1 MRQASWPE
9 ARRAD
14 LDDIEMN
21 APTRLRIRLTATLA
35 VLALALAA
43 GLAAA
48 RTEAPKP
55 VAELKPNAS
64 QQQAATWAARFLT
77 RFHYRRVPLDDAM
90 SAEILKRYI
99 DSLDSEKLFFTAAD
113 VDGFKRWE
121 QSLDDA
127 IYDTDLEPAFAI
139 FRTFLERVAE
149 RADHSVA
156 LLDAG
161 FDFGVDESLVLD
173 RSEAPWAADRAELD
187 EIWRK
192 RVKNDWLR
200 LRLTGQ
206 SDAQIRTTLSR
217 RYRNFRER
225 WHEVDADDVFQTFMN
240 AYASAIEPHTSYMS
254 PRASEVFEQQMR
266 LSLEGIGAVLSR
278 VDDYTVVRS
287 VVRGGP
293 AQRSGEVKPGDR
305 IVGVGQGAGGPVKD
319 VIGWRVDDVVALIRG
334 PKGTTVVL
342 DILPADAPIDVKP
355 KRIPIVREQVKLE
368 QQAAR
373 KDLIEVPG
381 ESGTRRIGLV
391 TLPTFYHDF
400 EGQRRGDPDYRS
412 STRDVARLIGELK
425 RDGIDGL
432 IIDLRDNG
440 GGSLAEATQLA
451 GLFIDRG
458 PVVQVRDA
466 QGRVQ
471 IESDRER
478 GVAWDGPLA
487 VLVNRTS
494 ASASEIFAAAM
505 QDYGRALVIGQNT
518 YGKGTVQNLIDLDQV
533 GENDKP
539 KFGQVKLT
547 VAQFFRVNGGS
558 TQHRGVEPDL
568 VFPSLIDPEQW
579 GESAIDNA
587 LPWTEIAPVAIERRG
602 EFGPLVPMLEQRHTR
617 RVAGDAEFQYLLEDV
632 RIVEERR
639 AERTL
644 SLLESRR
651 KAERDADAERAAARS
666 EARKAASGQSA
677 AARAAAAARA
687 EREARLD
694 DGLTADERPI
704 DGSDDEDAP
713 EPPDVLAIEGAN
725 ILADAIELLKA
736 DTALAGQVKAF
747 KIAERPTAPN

>member
-1 MRQASWPE
+1 MSHDPPHAAPRDP
-9 ARRAD
+9 D
-14 LDDIEMN
+14 MN
-21 APTRLRIRLTATLA
+21 ASTRPSLRLRALLA
-35 VLALALAA
+35 AAALVLAA
-43 GLAAA
+43 GLALA
-48 RTEAPKP
+48 RTETLKP
-55 VAELKPNAS
+55 VAEIKPTAV

-90 SAEILKRYI
+90 SAEIWRRYLEA
-99 DSLDSEKLFFTAAD
+99 LDGEKLFFTAAD
-113 VDGFKRWE
+113 IESFRRWE
-121 QSLDDA
+121 KTLDDA
-127 IYDTDLEPAFAI
+127 IYDTNLEPAFAI
-139 FRTFLERVAE
+139 FRTFLARVAE
-149 RADHSVA
+149 RADHSIA

-161 FDFGVDESLVLD
+161 FDFTVDESLTLD
-173 RSEAPWAADRAELD
+173 RREAPWAADRAELD

-206 SDAQIRTTLSR
+206 TDDQIRTTLSR

-225 WHEVDADDVFQTFMN
+225 WHEVDANDVFQTFMN
-240 AYASAIEPHTSYMS
+240 AYASAIEPHTSYLS

-278 VDDYTVVRS
+278 IDDYTVVRS

-293 AQRSGEVKPGDR
+293 AQRSGEIRPGDR
-305 IVGVGQGAGGPVKD
+305 IVGVGQGKDGPVKD
-319 VIGWRVDDVVALIRG
+319 VIGWRVDDVVSLIRG

-342 DILPADAPIDVKP
+342 DVLPADAPIDVKP
-355 KRIPIVREQVKLE
+355 KRVTIVREQVRLE

-373 KDLIEVPG
+373 RDLIEVPTEAG
-381 ESGTRRIGLV
+381 VRRIGLV

-400 EGQRRGDPDYRS
+400 EGQRRGDPNYRS

-425 RDGIDGL
+425 REGIDGL

-440 GGSLAEATQLA
+440 GGSLAEATQLS

-466 QGRVQ
+466 QGRVTV
-471 IESDRER
+471 ESDRNR

-539 KFGQVKLT
+539 RFGQVKLT

-558 TQHRGVEPDL
+558 TQHRGVEPDI
-568 VFPSLIDPEQW
+568 VFPSLIDPAQW

-602 EFGPLVPMLEQRHTR
+602 EFGPLIPLLEQRHEQ
-617 RVAGDAEFQYLLEDV
+617 RVADDAEFQYLLEDV
-632 RIVEERR
+632 RIAEERR
-639 AERTL
+639 ANRTL

-651 KAERDADAERAAARS
+651 RAERDADIARAAARR
-666 EARKAASGQSA
+666 EAREAASGQTA
-677 AARAAAAARA
+677 AARAAAVARA

-704 DGSDDEDAP
+704 DARDEDAP

-725 ILADAIELLKA
+725 ILADAIDLLKSDA
-736 DTALAGQVKAF
+736 VLAGKVKAF
-747 KIAERPTAPN
+747 RIAERPAVPN